1 MTKYEKSDSST
12 TGKSN
17 RQARDSVSGILPSVR
32 QDARPAVPRRRER
45 LEAKRQR
52 YQTETEEHLAKADE
66 SHTKAKE
73 AEAQLAKPAKDVGRP
88 PEMQD
93 GVVGEATVN
102 FLKWFCETPKDSKDS
117 LEDLAKKMCRP
128 GADTVDADVRHLGRI
143 FKAMRNHEKVA
154 AERAGLP
161 PRGRLIFAG
170 RWIDKEPGGR

>member
-1 MTKYEKSDSST
+1 MGRYEKSDNSA
-12 TGKSN
+12 TGKIN
-17 RQARDSVSGILPSVR
+17 QQARDSVSGTLPSIA
-32 QDARPAVPRRRER
+32 QDARPTVPRRRER

-73 AEAQLAKPAKDVGRP
+73 AEAQLAKPAKDAGRP

-102 FLKWFCETPKDSKDS
+102 FLKRFCETSKGSKDS
-117 LEDLAKKMCRP
+117 LEDIAKKMSP
-128 GADTVDADVRHLGRI
+128 GTDTVDADVRHLRRI
-143 FKAMRNHEKVA
+143 FKAADDHEKVA

-161 PRGRLIFAG
+161 ARNRLFFAK
-170 RWIDKEPGGR
+170 RWIDKKPGGR